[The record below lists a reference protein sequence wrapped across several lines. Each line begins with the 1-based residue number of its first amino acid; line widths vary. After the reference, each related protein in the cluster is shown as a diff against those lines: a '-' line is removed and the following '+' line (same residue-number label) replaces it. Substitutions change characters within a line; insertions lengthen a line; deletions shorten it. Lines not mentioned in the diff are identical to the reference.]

1 MMEPPREWHREEFL
15 VSDDADLF
23 QLSAINAVF
32 ASDLIYWTKA
42 MSEEALKKMISKSLC
57 FGVYDISSM

>member
-1 MMEPPREWHREEFL
+1 MEPLREWRRDEFL
-15 VSDDADLF
+15 VSNDADLF
-23 QLSAINAVF
+23 HLSAINAAL
-32 ASDLIYWTKA
+32 ASDLIYWAKA